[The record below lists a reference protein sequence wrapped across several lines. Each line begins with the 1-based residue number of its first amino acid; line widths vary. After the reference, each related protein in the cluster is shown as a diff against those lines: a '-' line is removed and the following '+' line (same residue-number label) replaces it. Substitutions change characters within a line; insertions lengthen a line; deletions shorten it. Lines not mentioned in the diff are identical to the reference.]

1 MHFAIFPLHLSKV
14 LHLPRKSDARSYEV
28 LRLSHKI
35 ISANLKIWCSSM
47 QPLSG
52 NQRPDLLTAL
62 TNMSL
67 ALRPLPDPLH
77 MSHACHRFWNCYTTL
92 MLCSL
97 LTRCTIP
104 CACHAKRHLNVQK
117 CSVPPLFSALL
128 TSTCCFAPQRRT
140 LLNISTSK
148 RLRGCCVL
156 YIWTWK
162 CASCHNGMHFF
173 GIPTSKKFRSWCAL
187 YILNWKCALRHN
199 GVQLFISHLATWPR
213 TRRFSEPAFRPS
225 GATNHWKNTAF
236 CDFPTFSRTWTFF
249 LLRLSLFWSS
259 FFFSSFLF
267 FSLLFSSFLFS
278 SLTLSIS
285 ASMNMSGNMSDIY
298 IYISDT
304 PFFCR

>member
-52 NQRPDLLTAL
+52 NQRSDLLTAL

-117 CSVPPLFSALL
+117 CSVPLYFLHFWLRHVASRHNGVH
-128 TSTCCFAPQRRT
+128 F
-140 LLNISTSK
+140 LNISTSN

-156 YIWTWK
+156 YVWTWK

-173 GIPTSKKFRSWCAL
+173 DIPTSKKFRSWCAL
-187 YILNWKCALRHN
+187 YILNWKCALRRN
-199 GVQLFISHLATWPR
+199 GVQLFISHLTTWPR

-267 FSLLFSSFLFS
+267 FSLLFSDSFHLCVDEHVRQHVRH
-278 SLTLSIS
+278 I
-285 ASMNMSGNMSDIY
+285 
-298 IYISDT
+298 
-304 PFFCR
+304 